1 MAPAQ
6 PITSHSSNCNSAK
19 EIAPGGLAV
28 SVVQIFYIMIVDL
41 SPFTCDRPGP
51 GQLAKLDGEHRNT
64 STFAWRCATLCSIN
78 SSSLTSWSSSTCSL
92 ADPRGLARPRSALSE
107 AWRMQATTACRSPR
121 AQTSAPSVALG
132 SRRRSRRASMGWSP
146 PRRPLRHA
154 CTCMAAQLLG
164 RDTVHL
170 APTGSGK
177 SLCFL
182 LDALAG
188 AVCGP
193 TVVISPL
200 QSLIRSQAATVE
212 AWLRVCGTDGR
223 VLHELADYVIDSVG
237 GEQTDV
243 GEQRL
248 DSLEQALVPGSLA
261 WSIVHDRSLR
271 VIYVTPEKLASPSIA
286 AALANA
292 APFQYVVD
300 ACARPARSPAG
311 SHPLRGGSRSSGMLT
326 GRLFRA
332 ATCQAPS
339 WAGTRANGVQKGR
352 HGSFLA
358 ACWRSTSTIE
368 TGEA

>member
-1 MAPAQ
+1 
-6 PITSHSSNCNSAK
+6 
-19 EIAPGGLAV
+19 
-28 SVVQIFYIMIVDL
+28 
-41 SPFTCDRPGP
+41 
-51 GQLAKLDGEHRNT
+51 
-64 STFAWRCATLCSIN
+64 
-78 SSSLTSWSSSTCSL
+78 
-92 ADPRGLARPRSALSE
+92 
-107 AWRMQATTACRSPR
+107 
-121 AQTSAPSVALG
+121 
-132 SRRRSRRASMGWSP
+132 
-146 PRRPLRHA
+146 
-154 CTCMAAQLLG
+154 MAAQLLG

-300 ACARPARSPAG
+300 EAHCLIDMSDWRPDYD
-311 SHPLRGGSRSSGMLT
+311 LVGSRLDAIDA
-326 GRLFRA
+326 RRDA
-332 ATCQAPS
+332 A
-339 WAGTRANGVQKGR
+339 
-352 HGSFLA
+352 HA
-358 ACWRSTSTIE
+358 AQ
-368 TGEA
+368 G